1 MVGVFRMVNNGE
13 LQAILDK
20 IKDDRKELWSAVNP
34 EAFLLLKF
42 LLDNSHK
49 V

>member
-1 MVGVFRMVNNGE
+1 MVSAQISRSHN
-13 LQAILDK
+13 LLILDK